1 MAKQPHQQRKILLLR
16 ELLLRET
23 DEEHGLTTEQIIAAL
38 EKSGVSAERKSIY
51 ENIET
56 LNLCGMDIQKRR
68 AGKATYYHAM
78 PEPFE
83 PVELHLLADAV
94 ASSRFITQRKS
105 EQLIEKL
112 ASLASRHQGGDL
124 KRRVYVADRIKNM
137 NETVLY
143 LIDDLGRAIAEGK
156 AVEFRYYDWV
166 AKGHIL
172 RRSPRHNG
180 AFYTCSPWL
189 LLWQDQFYY
198 LVAFDHESRSIRHY
212 RVDRMGDI
220 IITDRPR
227 EGAEEFKQI
236 HIEDYTARLFGMFG
250 GKTERVS
257 LSFPPRLLDVMIDRF
272 GKELFPHPAPDDRLM
287 IHVDLIPSLPFYG
300 WLTSLG
306 QEVRIE
312 APETLKTAYLDT
324 LKSIIKE
331 NEQHG

>member
-23 DEEHGLTTEQIIAAL
+23 DEDHGLTVEQMIAAL
-38 EKSGVSAERKSIY
+38 EKDGVSAERKSIY
-51 ENIET
+51 DNIET
-56 LNLCGMDIQKRR
+56 LNLCGMEILKRR
-68 AGKATYYHAM
+68 EGRNTYYHAL
-78 PEPFE
+78 PTNFE
-83 PVELHLLADAV
+83 PVELRLLADAV
-94 ASSRFITQRKS
+94 ASSRFITQKKS

-124 KRRVYVADRIKNM
+124 KRRVYVVDRIKNM

-156 AVEFRYYDWV
+156 VVEFRYYDWE
-166 AKGHIL
+166 ARGHL
-172 RRSPRHNG
+172 LKRAPRHGG
-180 AFYTCSPWL
+180 AFYTCSPWQ

-198 LVAFDHESRSIRHY
+198 LIAYDHTSRSIRHY

-227 EGAEEFKQI
+227 EGAEAFKQV
-236 HIEDYTARLFGMFG
+236 HMEDYTARLFGMFG
-250 GKTERVS
+250 GKTERATI
-257 LSFPPRLLDVMIDRF
+257 SFPPRLLDVMIDRF
-272 GKELFPHPAPDDRLM
+272 GKEITPHSTENGRLL

-300 WLTSLG
+300 WLASLG
-306 QEVRIE
+306 KEVHLE
-312 APETLKTAYLDT
+312 APESLRADYMNT

-331 NEQHG
+331 NENG